1 MSLAGQK
8 DKFEDKLEKILETI
22 PECLISPKTQDSISK
37 SKSVITLVDNQASP
51 KFFITKQSNII

>member
-22 PECLISPKTQDSISK
+22 PECLISPKTHDSVSK
-37 SKSVITLVDNQASP
+37 SKSVVAPIDSQASP
-51 KFFITKQSNII
+51 KFFITKQSN